1 MLTDDRFNRM
11 ALMTDDRFNRMAM
24 LTDDPLESGLGRSHR
39 PHGSR
44 IQFSSIQYGTRVA
57 DGTVCVA
64 DGTVRV
70 ADGTVR
76 VADGTVPN
84 RRLAARSVLHGVV
97 MWMPYRIWLLTYCAV
112 SVPVPD

>member
-11 ALMTDDRFNRMAM
+11 AT
-24 LTDDPLESGLGRSHR
+24 LESGLGRYHR
-39 PHGSR
+39 LHGSR
-44 IQFSSIQYGTRVA
+44 IQFSSIQYGS
-57 DGTVCVA
+57 
-64 DGTVRV
+64 RV

-84 RRLAARSVLHGVV
+84 RRLAARALVHDVV
-97 MWMPYRIWLLTYCAV
+97 VRMPYRIWLLTYCAV

>member
-1 MLTDDRFNRM
+1 ML
-11 ALMTDDRFNRMAM
+11 TDDRFNRMAM
-24 LTDDPLESGLGRSHR
+24 LTDDPLESGLGRYHR
-39 PHGSR
+39 LHGSR
-44 IQFSSIQYGTRVA
+44 IQFSSIQYGSR
-57 DGTVCVA
+57 VA

-84 RRLAARSVLHGVV
+84 RRLAARALVHDVV
-97 MWMPYRIWLLTYCAV
+97 MRMPYRIWLLTYCAV